1 MLKGER
7 VDVKRDSY
15 KKIILFTFFITIAT
29 SQIAYSTNLQ
39 ITVTTDKEIYGSN
52 ENILVSGNLAL
63 DDSPVSDGLV
73 TLQVDDPEGNLII
86 IRTLTTGPGVTGP
99 WPVEILEVIP
109 LDKFSNPCYIFQTGD
124 YVGLKIK
131 VQNGNSEINVTITL
145 NAYYR
150 DEYPFAAKEFTHQHM
165 YPNQSFTWIQPYAF
179 GPIAL
184 NAPTGTATVYVNA
197 FTKWPRD
204 GGFAYCPEKLA
215 PFNITMGSNP
225 PVEPTPTSGT
235 FNLSFKIFPGYGKLG
250 NYTIYASSYY
260 PPFYATN
267 STKFELKM
275 LGDITGALGVP
286 DGRVDMRDISFA
298 AVRFGAEIGDP
309 NYDPKADLTGP
320 TYLVPDGIINM
331 RDISLI
337 AKHFGDHV

>member
-7 VDVKRDSY
+7 VDVKRNSY
-15 KKIILFTFFITIAT
+15 KKIILFAFVITLAV
-29 SQIAYSTNLQ
+29 SQIAHSANLQ
-39 ITVTTDKEIYGSN
+39 ITVTTDKETYGSN
-52 ENILVSGNLAL
+52 ENILISGNLTS

-73 TLQVDDPEGNLII
+73 TIQVNDPEGNLTI
-86 IRTLTTGPGVTGP
+86 IRTLPTGPDVTGP
-99 WPVEILEVIP
+99 WPLEILEVIP
-109 LDKFSNPCYIFQTGD
+109 LDTSGNPCYTFQIGD

-131 VQNGNSEINVTITL
+131 VRNDFVERNVTITI

-150 DEYPFAAKEFTHQHM
+150 DEYTFDAREFTHQHM
-165 YPNQSFTWIQPYAF
+165 NPDQTSTWIRPYAF

-184 NAPTGTATVYVNA
+184 NAPAGTATVYVNA
-197 FTKWPRD
+197 FSKWPND

-215 PFNITMGSNP
+215 TFNIVSGTNP
-225 PVEPTPTSGT
+225 PVEPTPMSGN

-250 NYTIYASSYY
+250 NYTVYVSSYY

-267 STKFELKM
+267 STTFELKM
-275 LGDITGALGVP
+275 LGDITGPLGLP
-286 DGRVDMRDISFA
+286 DGKVDMRDISFA

-309 NYDPKADLTGP
+309 NYDPRADITGT

-337 AKHFGDHV
+337 AHHFGDHV